1 MEPRGRAFEGDVVM
15 LEDDA
20 DEGGLE
26 IFCCRL
32 VKGDGEFCSWRDFAL
47 VMTGTCCWRGVV
59 AALGIAD

>member
-1 MEPRGRAFEGDVVM
+1 MVM